1 MTVPGAIGTLR
12 YPVKSLVIV
21 TGLPGAGK
29 TTLLRR
35 LYGMDGTERVPF
47 TAGPVTVIDSQQSRA
62 RWDGRLRWAPKP
74 VRTGVVFATH
84 VWRISRGL
92 RVGGPVIAHN
102 RGCGPRVLRGFA
114 WLARRHRAQ
123 LHLLLLDA
131 PPEVALAGQYA
142 RGRVVAGATFTRH
155 RRHWRALLDRVRA
168 GDPDPAAGA
177 LVLDRADADRLIGI
191 HFGDHQGLAVSG
203 G

>member
-1 MTVPGAIGTLR
+1 MTVRGAIETLR
-12 YPVKSLVIV
+12 YPAKSLVIV

-35 LYGMDGTERVPF
+35 LYGMDGTESVPF
-47 TAGPVTVIDSQQSRA
+47 TSGHVTVIDSGQSRA
-62 RWDGRLRWAPKP
+62 RWTGRLRWAPKP

-84 VWRISRGL
+84 VWRIRRGL
-92 RVGGPVIAHN
+92 SVGGSVIAHN
-102 RGCGPRVLRGFA
+102 RGCGPRVLRAFA
-114 WLARRHRAQ
+114 WLARRHSAE

-142 RGRVVAGATFTRH
+142 RGRVVPTTTFTRH
-155 RRHWRALLDRVRA
+155 RRHWHALLGQVRA
-168 GDPDPAAGA
+168 GDPRPALGA
-177 LVLDRADADRLIGI
+177 HVLDRAGADRLIRI
-191 HFGDHQGLAVSG
+191 AFDDHQGLAVSG